1 MRHNSC
7 VPLETTPH
15 HTFCI
20 TQVVLLLKLMTRP
33 RDSTQN
39 SHSSLFFSLFE
50 VFTYFNSPQHT
61 MVGAAVGTLQNPLL
75 TGKPHSYLGR
85 LVGSLCSACAGPL
98 KCLTLLKSEPR
109 EGKLIKLGSGFLNS
123 TSKWCESLLDPMSS
137 LSDWGLQF
145 SGTEAL

>member
-1 MRHNSC
+1 M
-7 VPLETTPH
+7 
-15 HTFCI
+15 
-20 TQVVLLLKLMTRP
+20 LLLKLMTRP

-39 SHSSLFFSLFE
+39 SHSSMFFPFLRSLHI
-50 VFTYFNSPQHT
+50 YYNSPQHT

>member
-1 MRHNSC
+1 MRHSNC
-7 VPLETTPH
+7 VPLKTTPH
-15 HTFCI
+15 HTFAS
-20 TQVVLLLKLMTRP
+20 QVVLLLKLVTRP
-33 RDSTQN
+33 RDSIQN

-61 MVGAAVGTLQNPLL
+61 MVGAAVGTLQDLL

-98 KCLTLLKSEPR
+98 KCLTLLNSEPR

-123 TSKWCESLLDPMSS
+123 TSKWCESLLDLMSS

-145 SGTEAL
+145 SGAVAL

>member
-1 MRHNSC
+1 MLNNEAGTERQRAYYHIYYFIMC
-7 VPLETTPH
+7 A
-15 HTFCI
+15 
-20 TQVVLLLKLMTRP
+20 
-33 RDSTQN
+33 
-39 SHSSLFFSLFE
+39 
-50 VFTYFNSPQHT
+50 FT
-61 MVGAAVGTLQNPLL
+61 LL